1 MDRSI
6 LTQQASDVKGFI
18 LADGVYDYPD
28 PVDKF
33 VVIIEGEEVAWAETQ
48 AQAERSFIELIHY
61 DAAHRQRCPS
71 DYIPFDGIAPESD
84 DWPDDYALE
93 LPL

>member
-1 MDRSI
+1 MDDNIIAQS
-6 LTQQASDVKGFI
+6 QQAVKGFI

-33 VVIIEGEEVAWAETQ
+33 VVIIGGEEVAWAGTL

-71 DYIPFDGIAPESD
+71 DYIPFDGVAPESD

>member
-1 MDRSI
+1 MSPTI
-6 LTQQASDVKGFI
+6 VTQLAEWVNFT

-33 VVIIEGEEVAWAETQ
+33 VVIIGGEEVAWTETQ

-61 DAAHRQRCPS
+61 DGAHRQRCPS

-84 DWPDDYALE
+84 DWSDDYGLGAAL
-93 LPL
+93 